1 MANVYAFFPI
11 EDLQHSIFLYP
22 RHRTAHHNRI
32 GYHDFFVV
40 RPILWQL
47 QTAFLKELYLP
58 KDSSLIGFYKWY
70 FTVGLFIC
78 YRKCSLRS
86 LGR

>member
-1 MANVYAFFPI
+1 MVTIFYFSPPK
-11 EDLQHSIFLYP
+11 DQPHSTYRSQH
-22 RHRTAHHNRI
+22 HRTLLRNRI

-40 RPILWQL
+40 CPILWQL

-58 KDSSLIGFYKWY
+58 KDSSLIGFCKRY

-78 YRKCSLRS
+78 YSKCSLRS
-86 LGR
+86 LGQ